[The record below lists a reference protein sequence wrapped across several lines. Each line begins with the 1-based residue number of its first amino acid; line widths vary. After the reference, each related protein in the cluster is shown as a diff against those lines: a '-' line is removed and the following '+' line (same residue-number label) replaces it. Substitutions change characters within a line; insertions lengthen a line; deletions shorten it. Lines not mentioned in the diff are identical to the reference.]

1 MEAAMQSFEVSGM
14 TCGHCVRAVTDAVH
28 GVDAAA
34 QVAVDL
40 DAGRVTVR
48 EGTASPDRIAQALT
62 AEGYPARPLAA

>member
-1 MEAAMQSFEVSGM
+1 MQEFEVSGM
-14 TCGHCVRAVTDAVH
+14 TCGHCVRAVTEAIH

-40 DAGRVTVR
+40 SAGRATVR
-48 EGTASPDRIAQALT
+48 DETASPDRVAQAIA

>member
-1 MEAAMQSFEVSGM
+1 MQEFEVSGM
-14 TCGHCVRAVTDAVH
+14 TCNHCVRAVTEAIK

-40 DAGRVTVR
+40 GAGRVTVR
-48 EGTASPDRIAQALT
+48 AGTASPDRIAEALA

>member
-1 MEAAMQSFEVSGM
+1 MQSFEVSGM
-14 TCGHCVRAVTDAVH
+14 TCSHCVRAVTETIK

-48 EGTASPDRIAQALT
+48 DGTASPDRIAQALA

>member
-1 MEAAMQSFEVSGM
+1 MQTFEVSGM
-14 TCGHCVRAVTDAVH
+14 TCGHCIRAVTEAIH

-34 QVAVDL
+34 QVEVDL

-48 EGTASPDRIAQALT
+48 DGTAPADRLVQAIA